1 MTFDILAAITLG
13 ALAALVPGLLL
24 VCSPLTGP
32 QQRALAGITG
42 GWLVLL
48 IGAAAAGLFSLQ
60 PLGFAGVGAA
70 AVLPPV
76 AAAVA
81 LRASSTIRTLA
92 AGTSLPLLV
101 ALHSSRLLGVL
112 FVILHGL
119 GRLPLTFAYSAG
131 FGDMLIAVLAVPV
144 ALAIQRQARGWREYA
159 RAWNIAGVID
169 LVAAMILGA
178 GAAVGSPLHLIHGEP
193 ANGLMGS
200 LPWFLIP
207 GFLVPFYLVLHL
219 FVFTRL
225 AGTKQERP
233 ALSAHA
239 HPIKAA

>member
-13 ALAALVPGLLL
+13 ALAVLVPGLLL

-48 IGAAAAGLFSLQ
+48 VAAAAAGLFSRQ
-60 PLGFAGVGAA
+60 PLGAAGVGAA
-70 AVLPPV
+70 AVLPLI

-81 LRASSTIRTLA
+81 LRVSSVVRTLA

-101 ALHSSRLLGVL
+101 ALHSTRLLGVL

-131 FGDMLIAVLAVPV
+131 FGDMLVAVLAVLV
-144 ALAIQRQARGWREYA
+144 ALAMQHQVRGWRAYA
-159 RAWNIAGVID
+159 LAWNIAGVID

-178 GAAVGSPLHLIHGEP
+178 GSALHFIHEEP
-193 ANGLMGS
+193 ASSPMGS

-225 AGTKQERP
+225 AGAKQERS